1 MGAEA
6 GETRLPGWEVY
17 PVSTSFPCLTAF
29 MAVVP
34 RRQSENWFIHCVPS
48 VFVSVWSSAPRHL
61 CCSSQLLA
69 RQWDV
74 FDLRGGEMNWY
85 FTESSWP
92 SKNSWLRKPFSNEA
106 WTYFPEQINFPLQ
119 ICKKIEFQMELLKS
133 YLCRLKESLR
143 FYSCFMAN
151 NLFLL
156 ILPGS

>member
-48 VFVSVWSSAPRHL
+48 VSVSVWSSAPRHL

-133 YLCRLKESLR
+133 YLCRLIR
-143 FYSCFMAN
+143 
-151 NLFLL
+151 LL
-156 ILPGS
+156 GMQDYILYGS